1 MNRNSS
7 PVLLIGYGN
16 PCRQDDGLGPAV
28 AAAMEAAA
36 IPGLEVDSDYQLQVE
51 DAHAMAG
58 REVVIFADADVACP
72 EPFSFRP
79 VEPGE
84 AMSFSTHSVSPA
96 ALVGLAHDLFG
107 SRVRAY
113 LLGIRGYEFEM
124 YEEKL
129 TDKAAANLEAALG
142 FLEPMLREGAFEAA
156 AAQENS

>member
-1 MNRNSS
+1 M
-7 PVLLIGYGN
+7 LLIGYGN

-28 AAAMEAAA
+28 AAAMEAAR

-58 REVVIFADADVACP
+58 REVVVFADADATGR
-72 EPFSFRP
+72 EPFSFRR
-79 VEPGE
+79 VEPGGAE
-84 AMSFSTHSVSPA
+84 SFSTHSVRPPA
-96 ALVGLAHDLFG
+96 VVGLARDLFG
-107 SRVRAY
+107 SRARAY

-142 FLEPMLREGAFEAA
+142 FLEPMLRTGAFEAA
-156 AAQENS
+156 LAQENS